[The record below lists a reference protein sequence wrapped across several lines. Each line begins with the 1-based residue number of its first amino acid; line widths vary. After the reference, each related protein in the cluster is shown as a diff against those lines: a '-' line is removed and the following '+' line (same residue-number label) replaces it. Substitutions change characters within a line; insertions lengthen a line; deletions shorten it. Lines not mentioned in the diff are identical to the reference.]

1 MIEVR
6 VRRLSITVS
15 ILATLL
21 AFIGVILGAL
31 WLASHWGLAPYME
44 IYPVHPDLMI
54 NGFLT
59 LFIMSVAFLLI
70 PRFRN
75 RRLERIGESYLA
87 AALIFSGNLML
98 LAWSI
103 TEVPLILP
111 AFILILLGSLIF
123 SAMVVSIL
131 RWPSGVLAVADPYLL
146 LSVVF
151 LPLSL
156 LVRVASGTGYGNPA
170 YLVLSLL
177 GFPTLMIFGVM
188 TRTVHF
194 RVVVLRKSLVK
205 AAFPLILASLAISTA
220 TSLNWDPNL
229 FTLSSALYL
238 AGGVFFVFGVDG
250 LKVVRSGEQ
259 YSRMRERD
267 RVRYDY
273 FSICFAGAVTWLL
286 AGLVLGLLYSLTLY
300 SGSPVFSLRD
310 GFIHSVTVGFMA
322 TTIMAYG
329 PIMLPPLL
337 SSHTPYKGLTLIPV
351 MLVWAGNLWRVAG
364 FLFRDFLGL
373 SLELNGLSGILIV
386 VGLLYFLFMTHRLR
400 D

>member
-1 MIEVR
+1 MIEVN

-21 AFIGVILGAL
+21 ALIGVILGAL
-31 WLASHWGLAPYME
+31 WLAAHWDIAPYFPV
-44 IYPVHPDLMI
+44 YPVHPDLMI

-75 RRLERIGESYLA
+75 KRLERIKESYLA
-87 AALIFSGNLML
+87 AAFIFSGNLL
-98 LAWSI
+98 LFAWSI
-103 TEVPLILP
+103 TGTPLNLPALLLIL
-111 AFILILLGSLIF
+111 IGSLIF
-123 SAMVVSIL
+123 SFMVISIL
-131 RWPSGVLAVADPYLL
+131 RWPSGVLAVADPYII
-146 LSVVF
+146 LSAVF
-151 LPLSL
+151 LPSSL
-156 LVRVASGTGYGNPA
+156 IVRIIGETGYGSPA
-170 YLVLSLL
+170 YLSLALL

-194 RVVVLRKSLVK
+194 RIATLRKTLVK
-205 AAFPLILASLAISTA
+205 AAFPLILISLVINLTISFY
-220 TSLNWDPNL
+220 WDSRI
-229 FTLSSALYL
+229 FIVSSVLYL
-238 AGGVFFVFGVDG
+238 VGGLFFVFGVDG
-250 LKVVRSGEQ
+250 LRVVRSGGQ

-273 FSICFAGAVTWLL
+273 FSICFAGAMAWLVG
-286 AGLVLGLLYSLTLY
+286 GLVLGLLYSFTLY
-300 SGSPVFSLRD
+300 LGSPVFGLRD
-310 GFIHSVTVGFMA
+310 GFIHSITVGFMA

-364 FLFRDFLGL
+364 FLFRDFLQL
-373 SLELNGLSGILIV
+373 SLEINGLSGIPVLI
-386 VGLLYFLFMTHRLR
+386 GLLYFLYMTHRLR